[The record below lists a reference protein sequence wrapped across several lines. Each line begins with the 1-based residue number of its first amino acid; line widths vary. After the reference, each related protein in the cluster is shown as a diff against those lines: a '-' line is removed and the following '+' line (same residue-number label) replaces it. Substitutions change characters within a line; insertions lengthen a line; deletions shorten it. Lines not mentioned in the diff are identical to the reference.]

1 MIDYRPR
8 NNHPIGCETHY
19 ASDCG
24 CPGYPSISSA
34 LRDCGNHCDQV
45 PYIDRCI
52 RCQAARL
59 IDTLTT
65 RSERYLDRIVDLQ
78 DELETVTPP
87 AGYIHIELPIG
98 LVEQIVDT
106 NRILFAIEP
115 IRTAILNAYNGH
127 DTPQP

>member
-1 MIDYRPR
+1 MR
-8 NNHPIGCETHY
+8 NEMGCNTH
-19 ASDCG
+19 AVHDCG

-34 LRDCGNHCDQV
+34 LRDCGNNCEER
-45 PYIDRCI
+45 PYVDRCI

-59 IDTLTT
+59 IDTLQNRT
-65 RSERYLDRIVDLQ
+65 SRYLDRIVDLQ

-87 AGYIHIELPIG
+87 AGYIHIQLPIG
-98 LVEQIVDT
+98 LIEQIVDT

-127 DTPQP
+127 DNPQP

>member
-1 MIDYRPR
+1 ME
-8 NNHPIGCETHY
+8 HKHIGCDLHYTH
-19 ASDCG
+19 DCG

-34 LRDCGNHCDQV
+34 LRDCGQLCAER
-45 PYIDRCI
+45 PYTRRCI

-59 IDTLTT
+59 IDTLQNRTA
-65 RSERYLDRIVDLQ
+65 RYLDRIVDLQ

-87 AGYIHIELPIG
+87 AGYIHIQLPIG

-127 DTPQP
+127 DDPQP